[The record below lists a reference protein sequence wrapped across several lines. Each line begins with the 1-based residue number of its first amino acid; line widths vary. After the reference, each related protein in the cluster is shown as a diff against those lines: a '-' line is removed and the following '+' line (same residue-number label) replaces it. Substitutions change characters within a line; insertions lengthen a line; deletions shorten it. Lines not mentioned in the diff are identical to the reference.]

1 MLLFLLAQVTPNP
14 SDLAPPPPKPGL
26 VTLFSSDDYPKTAIR
41 HRWEGTVQV
50 EIVVSPEGLVSA
62 CRIVRSSGYAVLD
75 EKTCDIMR
83 TRAKFIP
90 AKDSNRSNSCC
101 SSRAG
106 FRWPTWHRGSA
117 SAWLRLRRRI
127 QVGQ

>member
-14 SDLAPPPPKPGL
+14 SEAPPPPPRSGL
-26 VTLFSSDDYPKTAIR
+26 VTLFSSDDYPKEAIR

-50 EIVVSPEGLVSA
+50 EIAVSPEGRVSG

-83 TRAKFIP
+83 TRAKFTP
-90 AKDSNRSNSCC
+90 AKDSNGRPVEDHVVSPPIM
-101 SSRAG
+101 
-106 FRWPTWHRGSA
+106 W
-117 SAWLRLRRRI
+117 RLPR
-127 QVGQ
+127 